1 MCWAAGPAGSS
12 LLFRIIDNRPAR
24 GTEER
29 SCRANATLPLQLLL
43 AATATGA
50 ENQAHRFVVINDG
63 SRFPMCL
70 SARCLCCACSHF
82 HLMICIFLRYDF
94 ETGVSVLLN
103 IVHIYHSPARH
114 LICAVCLNRRV
125 RVHATYVQLFTLDL

>member
-50 ENQAHRFVVINDG
+50 ENQAHRFVVISDG

-70 SARCLCCACSHF
+70 SARCLCRACSHF

-94 ETGVSVLLN
+94 ALE
-103 IVHIYHSPARH
+103 
-114 LICAVCLNRRV
+114 CL
-125 RVHATYVQLFTLDL
+125 FC